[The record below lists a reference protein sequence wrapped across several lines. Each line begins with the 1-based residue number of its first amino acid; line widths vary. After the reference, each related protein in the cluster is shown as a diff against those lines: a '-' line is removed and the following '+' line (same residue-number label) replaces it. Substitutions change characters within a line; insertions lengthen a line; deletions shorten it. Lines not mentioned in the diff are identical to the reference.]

1 MKTDY
6 KELIKKFFG
15 HIKNTKVLAVIFI
28 VGIGLML
35 LPGGKSDKKQTS
47 AEEPQVHTT
56 YKENIEQDLEKI
68 LSEIKGAGKVSVMVT
83 LSDDGDTYFASDEKT
98 ANTKSDSEETKS
110 REVSHVFKN
119 KTSEGEFPL
128 ITKQTYP
135 QISGVLICAEGAQN
149 PQVKNNIVTAARA
162 LLGIKSHRIEVLERK

>member
-6 KELIKKFFG
+6 KELLKKIFG
-15 HIKNTKVLAVIFI
+15 HIKNTKVLALIFI

-35 LPGGKSDKKQTS
+35 LPVGKSEKNQTTQ
-47 AEEPQVHTT
+47 EEPQIHKT
-56 YKENIEQDLEKI
+56 YKESLEADLEKI
-68 LSEIKGAGKVSVMVT
+68 LSQIKGAGKVSVMVT
-83 LSDDGDTYFASDEKT
+83 LTDDGDTYFAADEKT
-98 ANTKSDSEETKS
+98 ANTKAENEETKS

-119 KTSEGEFPL
+119 KTSEGELPL

-135 QISGVLICAEGAQN
+135 QISGVLICASGADN